1 MMEGPLNNQFPNKIS
16 DKKETAESVV
26 EEKKFNQYIQDLKL
40 KPEDL
45 KKIILDVGAGEAYFA
60 KRGKDKNITSQ
71 IYSLEPFQE
80 MSVKEKVLVS
90 LAENISMPDNFFD
103 LIVSDGAVPNIYL
116 GGYNVKEKVKKSF
129 SEMLRVLKG
138 GGEIR
143 LARVLIG
150 RKYQRQMVL
159 TDSIEESLEELKKT
173 YNFEVDKI
181 RTPQNDTYE
190 YDDNNN
196 KKDLLA
202 ESFLIILKKNV
213 GQQEERY

>member
-1 MMEGPLNNQFPNKIS
+1 
-16 DKKETAESVV
+16 
-26 EEKKFNQYIQDLKL
+26 
-40 KPEDL
+40 
-45 KKIILDVGAGEAYFA
+45 
-60 KRGKDKNITSQ
+60 
-71 IYSLEPFQE
+71 
-80 MSVKEKVLVS
+80 
-90 LAENISMPDNFFD
+90 
-103 LIVSDGAVPNIYL
+103 
-116 GGYNVKEKVKKSF
+116 
-129 SEMLRVLKG
+129 MLRVLKG